1 MMKNS
6 KDLLGSVVKTAQ
18 MGKTGLECVLQ
29 APLRPSLRENLEQQA
44 AVYEQI
50 AQEALSLAAGRNWQ
64 VEQLGPVARTCS
76 RMVSRARM
84 GGGNSDSKAAAM
96 VMQGST
102 RGLIKGLQN
111 LHQFPYQDTAR
122 EHPGPAAAG
131 FGKRISGADAGLSV
145 RVRLLPD
152 LQGRTDWSMSR
163 TSG

>member
-64 VEQLGPVARTCS
+64 SSWARWPEPAPAWS
-76 RMVSRARM
+76 P
-84 GGGNSDSKAAAM
+84 G
-96 VMQGST
+96 
-102 RGLIKGLQN
+102 RGW
-111 LHQFPYQDTAR
+111 
-122 EHPGPAAAG
+122 AG
-131 FGKRISGADAGLSV
+131 AILTPR
-145 RVRLLPD
+145 RLP
-152 LQGRTDWSMSR
+152 W
-163 TSG
+163 

>member
-64 VEQLGPVARTCS
+64 VEQLGLWPEPAPAWS
-76 RMVSRARM
+76 P
-84 GGGNSDSKAAAM
+84 G
-96 VMQGST
+96 
-102 RGLIKGLQN
+102 RGW
-111 LHQFPYQDTAR
+111 
-122 EHPGPAAAG
+122 AG
-131 FGKRISGADAGLSV
+131 AILTPR
-145 RVRLLPD
+145 RLL
-152 LQGRTDWSMSR
+152 W
-163 TSG
+163 

>member
-6 KDLLGSVVKTAQ
+6 KDLLG
-18 MGKTGLECVLQ
+18 
-29 APLRPSLRENLEQQA
+29 SLRENLEQQA

-111 LHQFPYQDTAR
+111 LHQFPYQDTAVSTL
-122 EHPGPAAAG
+122 AQ
-131 FGKRISGADAGLSV
+131 
-145 RVRLLPD
+145 RLLD
-152 LQGRTDWSMSR
+152 LESESLGQMRAYL
-163 TSG
+163 

>member
-29 APLRPSLRENLEQQA
+29 APLRPSLRENL
-44 AVYEQI
+44 EQI

-111 LHQFPYQDTAR
+111 LHQFPYQDTAVSTL
-122 EHPGPAAAG
+122 AQ
-131 FGKRISGADAGLSV
+131 
-145 RVRLLPD
+145 RLLD
-152 LQGRTDWSMSR
+152 LESESLGQMRAYL
-163 TSG
+163 

>member
-76 RMVSRARM
+76 RMVSSR
-84 GGGNSDSKAAAM
+84 GCKI
-96 VMQGST
+96 ST
-102 RGLIKGLQN
+102 S
-111 LHQFPYQDTAR
+111 FPT
-122 EHPGPAAAG
+122 
-131 FGKRISGADAGLSV
+131 
-145 RVRLLPD
+145 
-152 LQGRTDWSMSR
+152 RTQP
-163 TSG
+163 

>member
-96 VMQGST
+96 VMHGST
-102 RGLIKGLQN
+102 RGLNKGLQN
-111 LHQFPYQDTAR
+111 LHQFHYQDTAVSTL
-122 EHPGPAAAG
+122 AQ
-131 FGKRISGADAGLSV
+131 
-145 RVRLLPD
+145 RLLD
-152 LQGRTDWSMSR
+152 LESESLGQMRAYL
-163 TSG
+163 

>member
-96 VMQGST
+96 GMQGST

-111 LHQFPYQDTAR
+111 LHQFPYQDTAVSTL
-122 EHPGPAAAG
+122 AQ
-131 FGKRISGADAGLSV
+131 
-145 RVRLLPD
+145 RLLD
-152 LQGRTDWSMSR
+152 LESESLGQMRAYL
-163 TSG
+163 